1 MTMDNHAARKAAVY
15 EAALQ
20 LVARGV
26 SPAAM
31 TIQQLADAA
40 GIGKGT
46 VYEYFSS
53 KEEILQGVACY
64 CFAQENERIAARF
77 DRCRTLVDLENELVD
92 YLQEVAAQRMS
103 TYRLLAVS
111 FGQQAALPECTDACR
126 SQLTAL
132 TDALAAR
139 LQAAGEIDPDLT
151 MDACRTSIFCTVTG
165 GLIALCCSAGSGDA
179 LPDLP
184 QNLRD
189 NLHRSLRPQK

>member
-1 MTMDNHAARKAAVY
+1 M
-15 EAALQ
+15 
-20 LVARGV
+20 
-26 SPAAM
+26 
-31 TIQQLADAA
+31 
-40 GIGKGT
+40 
-46 VYEYFSS
+46 
-53 KEEILQGVACY
+53 
-64 CFAQENERIAARF
+64 
-77 DRCRTLVDLENELVD
+77 D

-111 FGQQAALPECTDACR
+111 FGQQAALPECTDECR

-132 TDALAAR
+132 TDALVAR